1 MAIEVGSGN
10 VFKDLGLENAEEL
23 TYKANIVMEIQKAIK
38 TRGMTQRAA
47 AEICGT
53 DQPTL
58 SKILR
63 GNTDIATSDRL
74 FSWLIKLGFIIKITI
89 EPAIANGGVQVCTC
103 R

>member
-1 MAIEVGSGN
+1 MTVEAGSGN
-10 VFKDLGLENAEEL
+10 VFADLGLEQPEEL
-23 TYKANIVMEIQKAIK
+23 TYKANIIMEIQKAIK
-38 TRGMTQRAA
+38 VRGITQTKA

-63 GNTDIATSDRL
+63 GNITLATTDRL
-74 FSWLIKLGFIIKITI
+74 FTWLVRLGYVVKITI
-89 EPAIANGGVQVCTC
+89 EPSVTSGNVQICTC

>member
-1 MAIEVGSGN
+1 MTIEAGSGN
-10 VFKDLGLENAEEL
+10 VFADLGLEQPEEL
-23 TYKANIVMEIQKAIK
+23 TYKANIIMEIQKAIK
-38 TRGMTQRAA
+38 VRGITQTKA

-63 GNTDIATSDRL
+63 GNITLATTDRL
-74 FSWLIKLGFIIKITI
+74 FTWLVRLGYIVKITI
-89 EPAIANGGVQVCTC
+89 EPSVTSGNVQICTC